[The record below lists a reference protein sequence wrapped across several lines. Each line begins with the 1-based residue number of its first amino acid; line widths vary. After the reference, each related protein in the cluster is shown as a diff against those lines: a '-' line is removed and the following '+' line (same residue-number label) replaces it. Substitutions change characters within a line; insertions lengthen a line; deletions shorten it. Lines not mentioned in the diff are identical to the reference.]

1 MHTLRIFG
9 AALICGLAFATASA
23 ADNADDVNRME
34 QAVSSQFASGAFM
47 GSVLVARG
55 NVTLL
60 AKGYGDAD
68 IQRHVPNSPTTKFRL
83 GSVTK
88 QFTAAAILLL
98 QERGKLRVED
108 PVKKYL
114 PEAPA
119 AWDQI
124 TIFNLLTHT
133 SGIPN
138 FTSFPDYRET
148 ESKPTTPAELVAR
161 FRDKPLDF
169 PPGRQFRY
177 SNSGY
182 ALLGYLI
189 EKVSGQTYQRFLQ
202 DHIFKTLR
210 MQDSGYDSNTQVIE
224 NRATGYSPG
233 PDGRP
238 TPAGYIDMTIPYAA
252 GGLYSTVED
261 LLRWERALYGG
272 KLLSAAS
279 LKQMTT
285 PFKDNYAFGLFVAA
299 ESDGTQVMGHG
310 GGIEGFNTALA
321 YVPSQQLAIVVLA
334 NLNGATPED
343 LSNELKRIALHLPAK
358 PPAPGGEAAL
368 RQRIAELAA
377 GKPDYSHYGEQL
389 GNVTRQQLPKLQEI
403 YSELGAVQKVEFQY
417 ASGDIDVY
425 RVTYEHGKGL
435 HRFHLAPDGKMTWA
449 AFQRLP
455 AS

>member
-1 MHTLRIFG
+1 VHTLRIFG
-9 AALICGLAFATASA
+9 AALICFLALATASA
-23 ADNADDVNRME
+23 ADNARDVNHME
-34 QAVSSQFASGAFM
+34 QAVSSRFASGTFM

-68 IQRHVPNSPTTKFRL
+68 IQRHVPNSPHTKFRL

-98 QERGKLRVED
+98 QERGQLRVED

-114 PEAPA
+114 PDAPA

-124 TIFNLLTHT
+124 TLFNLLTHT

-138 FTSFPDYRET
+138 FTSFPDYRDS

-169 PPGRQFRY
+169 APGSEFRY

-189 EKVSGQTYQRFLQ
+189 EKVSGRTYQQFLQ
-202 DHIFKTLR
+202 QNIFNPLG

-224 NRATGYSPG
+224 NRAIGYHL
-233 PDGRP
+233 DANQRP
-238 TPAGYIDMTIPYAA
+238 APAGYIDMTIPYAA

-261 LLRWERALYGG
+261 LLRWDRGLYGG

-279 LKQMTT
+279 LEQMTT
-285 PFKDNYAFGLFVAA
+285 PYKDRYAFGLEV
-299 ESDGTQVMGHG
+299 GTEWPVIGHN
-310 GGIEGFNTALA
+310 GGIEGFNTSVLYARSEKVA
-321 YVPSQQLAIVVLA
+321 VIVLA
-334 NLNGATPED
+334 NLNGPAADD
-343 LSNELKRIALHLPAK
+343 LSLELMRIALHLPAK
-358 PPAPGGEAAL
+358 APTPGGEAAL
-368 RQRIAELAA
+368 RQSITELAT

-389 GNVTRQQLPKLQEI
+389 GNLTREQLPQLQKTFA
-403 YSELGAVQKVEFQY
+403 ELGAVQKVEFQF
-417 ASGDIDVY
+417 ANNAMDVY
-425 RVTYEHGKGL
+425 IVTYEHGKAL
-435 HRFHLAPDGKMTWA
+435 HRFKLATDGKMEWA

-455 AS
+455 AP

>member
-1 MHTLRIFG
+1 MHTWRIFT
-9 AALICGLAFATASA
+9 ATLACLLAFATASA
-23 ADNADDVNRME
+23 ADNAVDVNHME
-34 QAVSSQFASGAFM
+34 QAVRSQFASGAFM

-60 AKGYGDAD
+60 AKGFGDAD
-68 IQRHVPNSPTTKFRL
+68 IQRRVANSPSTKFRL

-98 QERGKLRVED
+98 QERGQLRVED

-114 PEAPA
+114 PDAPA

-148 ESKPTTPAELVAR
+148 ESQPTTPAALVER
-161 FRDKPLDF
+161 FRNKPLDF
-169 PPGRQFRY
+169 PPGSQFRY

-189 EKVSGQTYQRFLQ
+189 EKVSGQTYQQFLQ
-202 DHIFKTLR
+202 DHIFKPLR
-210 MQDSGYDSNTQVIE
+210 MQRSGYDSNTQVIE
-224 NRATGYSPG
+224 NRATGYTPG

-238 TPAGYIDMTIPYAA
+238 VPAGYIDMTIPYAA

-285 PFKDNYAFGLFVAA
+285 PFKNGYAFGLFVAT
-299 ESDGTQVMGHG
+299 EPDGTQVISHG
-310 GGIEGFNTALA
+310 GGIEGFNTAVA
-321 YVPSQQLAIVVLA
+321 YVPSQKLAVVVLA
-334 NLNGATPED
+334 NINGAAPED
-343 LSNELKRIALHLPAK
+343 LANELERIALHLPAR
-358 PPAPGGEAAL
+358 PRTSGGEAAL
-368 RQRIAELAA
+368 RQSLAEVAA
-377 GKPDYSHYGEQL
+377 GKPDYTHYGEQL
-389 GNVTRQQLPKLQEI
+389 GNLVRQQLPQLQALF
-403 YSELGAVQKVEFQY
+403 SGLGAVQKVEFQY
-417 ASGDIDVY
+417 AVGDIDVY
-425 RVTYEHGKGL
+425 KVTYEHGQAL
-435 HRFHLAPDGKMTWA
+435 HRFKLSPDGKLESA

-455 AS
+455 AP